1 VNFKLTEK
9 KINDIEAD
17 LEVIVV
23 VGEDLDHRF
32 IKDRELLE
40 KVGFKGGQDEVYYL
54 PERDRVYVGVE
65 SIGGENMRTAIGV
78 LARRIRTLKYTNLK
92 IASYM
97 NHSKCTAVLRGVV
110 EGFILGSY
118 SFEKYKS
125 QKSKSHLKEIIIS
138 LEDYREFELN
148 LESCESALEK
158 SKIIA
163 EATNFTRDIVNDTSR
178 GFLSKGH
185 GKVAKD
191 IAKRG
196 WTRV

>member
-1 VNFKLTEK
+1 
-9 KINDIEAD
+9 
-17 LEVIVV
+17 
-23 VGEDLDHRF
+23 
-32 IKDRELLE
+32 
-40 KVGFKGGQDEVYYL
+40 
-54 PERDRVYVGVE
+54 
-65 SIGGENMRTAIGV
+65 MRTAIGV
-78 LARRIRTLKYTNLK
+78 LARRVRTLKYKNLK

-97 NHSKCTAVLRGVV
+97 NHPKCTAVLRGVV

-163 EATNFTRDIVNDTSR
+163 EATNFTRDIVNTPPED
-178 GFLSKGH
+178 FYPKVMA
-185 GKVAKD
+185 KVAKD
-191 IAKRG
+191 IA
-196 WTRV
+196 